1 MYDLL
6 VIGAGPAGI
15 TAAIY
20 AKRANLKVAIFEK
33 YVPGGQIVNTA
44 EVENYTGFEKL
55 RGFELATNMLNHA
68 NSLGVEFI
76 YDEVLNVRVEN
87 GIKYLET
94 PSETFET
101 KALIIASGTVP
112 RRLGVENEDMLASN
126 GISWC
131 AICDGPMY
139 KGRKVVVIGGGN
151 SAVEEAAYLAT
162 LATHVTV
169 VQNLSYL
176 TADKKAQDILFR
188 ANNVEVF
195 YNAEVV
201 QFNTSDN
208 FQLSGVKINVD
219 GKEIDVEAD
228 GVFEYIG
235 AVPVTDMVK
244 DLGITNQFGYIEANE
259 KMQTKV
265 PGIFAAGDVIV
276 KQIRQIVTATSDGAI
291 AAQNVLKYLEEIK

>member
-169 VQNLSYL
+169 VQNLSHL

-201 QFNTSDN
+201 QFNTNDN

-244 DLGITNQFGYIEANE
+244 DLGITNQFGYIEVNE